1 MKDDT
6 QLARWLAGELEGEEL
21 ETLKNSARYPSLV
34 RIKENFERLESPQF
48 DSEGMLHTIV
58 AAEKTKTVKVVPLYR
73 KAWFVAAAAIVV
85 LLGAWFLFTIPEQ
98 FSSANGQTYA
108 FVLPD
113 QSEVILN
120 DGSTA
125 KFSKRNWDNNRE
137 VALEGE
143 AYFKVAKGKTF
154 TVNTPQGTVTV
165 LGTQFNVKAREGRF
179 EVVCYEGKVSVVHQK
194 REFILTPQQGI
205 TFTDNTDTGVK
216 EVNMA
221 EPKWLNE
228 EIAFTEES
236 LSDVLAELERQYNV
250 EIETGVQSKQLFTG
264 TLPANDMDVALKV
277 IAKTFHLE
285 IQKNNGNIILKPV
298 NGGK

>member
-1 MKDDT
+1 
-6 QLARWLAGELEGEEL
+6 
-21 ETLKNSARYPSLV
+21 
-34 RIKENFERLESPQF
+34 
-48 DSEGMLHTIV
+48 
-58 AAEKTKTVKVVPLYR
+58 
-73 KAWFVAAAAIVV
+73 
-85 LLGAWFLFTIPEQ
+85 
-98 FSSANGQTYA
+98 
-108 FVLPD
+108 
-113 QSEVILN
+113 
-120 DGSTA
+120 
-125 KFSKRNWDNNRE
+125 
-137 VALEGE
+137 
-143 AYFKVAKGKTF
+143 
-154 TVNTPQGTVTV
+154 
-165 LGTQFNVKAREGRF
+165 
-179 EVVCYEGKVSVVHQK
+179 VCYEGKVSVVHQK

-236 LSDVLAELERQYNV
+236 LSGVLAELERQYNV

>member
-21 ETLKNSARYPSLV
+21 DALKKSDRYPSLV
-34 RIKENFERLESPQF
+34 RIKENFEKLKAPQF
-48 DSEGMLHTIV
+48 DADGMLHTIV
-58 AAEKTKTVKVVPLYR
+58 AAEKAKIAKVVPLYR
-73 KAWFVAAAAIVV
+73 KAWFAAAAAVVV
-85 LLGAWFLFTIPEQ
+85 LLGAWFLFKMPEQ
-98 FSSANGQTYA
+98 FSSANGQTMA

-113 QSEVILN
+113 ESEVILN
-120 DGSTA
+120 DGSIA
-125 KFSKRNWDNNRE
+125 KFSKRNWDSNRE

-221 EPKWLNE
+221 EPKWLNG

-236 LSDVLAELERQYNV
+236 LPGILSELERQYDV
-250 EIETGVQSKQLFTG
+250 KIETGLQSKQLFTG
-264 TLPANDMDVALKV
+264 TLPANDLDLALKV
-277 IAKTFHLE
+277 IGKTFHLE
-285 IQKNNGNIILKPV
+285 IEKNNGNIILKPV
-298 NGGK
+298 NGRK